1 MKKPIGLLLIL
12 STLILAFASCGG
24 KTPEATTAGA
34 TSSATERTTEIAAT
48 TEPATE
54 AETTA
59 DKWEEIAPKI
69 TMLAEKERTLKIEC
83 SEFVTAEKASRNDV
97 YLKGPDSVEDGV
109 TPAIRVMVYERN
121 RDADALLGTTV
132 EFVFWNY
139 GWGEQAGQIDTVVKG
154 NAPDAPDLF
163 VNMLYDL
170 NLELL
175 NGTFK
180 DIWSIPN
187 SFFDFDSRGW
197 LKTWMENL
205 SFSGDRAYILGS
217 DYFLD
222 AFRAMAVL
230 PFNLTLMDENA
241 AALAPAIIGE
251 GETFGAGEELSAR
264 FFDLVETGDWTWDVL
279 GKLCEAIWVDTD
291 GNQQD
296 SIGDRLGIIADEY
309 GGINSGSFI
318 YSCGEELT
326 EVYFV
331 EDESSPDYN
340 KQRIKYADTS
350 AGLERIFEEVKA
362 VFDGPGSLST
372 YAKFDGNTPDEPGVA
387 YHHIK
392 FAERGLLFAGVCLLG
407 GLEDEAFQNMEDVY
421 SVVPCPKTDKTK
433 SYNSIIHN
441 VADVGAINVHL
452 NPRKLKTVTAYLQFC
467 TERSTEIREEFLEI
481 VTKYK
486 TTTYNQGTDRMLDLI
501 YASILYGRDKTVDDL
516 VGGQRWHSLMKEQHF
531 VAGADYITTQYASM
545 VSGRQNKL
553 NGHLNTWYT
562 LPKVEPEAN

>member
-1 MKKPIGLLLIL
+1 MKRTLGSLLLL
-12 STLILAFASCGG
+12 LALILLLASCGG
-24 KTPEATTAGA
+24 KTPEKTTGSATTPA
-34 TSSATERTTEIAAT
+34 TFTATEEG

-54 AETTA
+54 GVTTA
-59 DKWEEIAPKI
+59 DKWEDLAPKI
-69 TMLAEKERTLKIEC
+69 TMLAERERKLKIEC
-83 SEFVTAEKASRNDV
+83 SEFVTAEKASKNDI
-97 YLKGPDSVEDGV
+97 YLKGPDAVEDGV
-109 TPAIRVMVYERN
+109 TSAIQVMVYERN
-121 RDADALLGTTV
+121 RDADELLGTSV

-139 GWGEQAGQIDTVVKG
+139 DWGKQAGQIDTVVKG
-154 NAPDAPDLF
+154 NASDAPDLF

-180 DIWSIPN
+180 DIWSIPD
-187 SFFDFDSRGW
+187 SFFDFKTEGW
-197 LKTWMENL
+197 LTAWMENL

-230 PFNLTLMDENA
+230 PFNLSMMDENA
-241 AALAPAIIGE
+241 AALAPAIVGE
-251 GETFGAGEELSAR
+251 EETLGAGEELSAR
-264 FFDLVETGDWTWDVL
+264 FFDLVETGKWTWDVL

-291 GNQQD
+291 GNEQD

-309 GGINSGSFI
+309 GGINSGTFI
-318 YSCGEELT
+318 YSCGEQLT
-326 EVYFV
+326 EAYFV
-331 EDESSPDYN
+331 EDESSPDN
-340 KQRIKYADTS
+340 GRQRIKYADTS
-350 AGLERIFEEVKA
+350 AGLERIFDKVKS

-372 YAKFDGNTPDEPGVA
+372 YAKFDGATPEEPGVA

-407 GLEDEAFQNMEDVY
+407 GLEDVAFQNMEDVY
-421 SVVPCPKTDKTK
+421 SVVPCPKTDVDK

-452 NPRKLKTVTAYLQFC
+452 NPRKLKAVTAYLQFC
-467 TERSTEIREEFLEI
+467 TERSTAIREEFLEI

-501 YASILYGRDKTVDDL
+501 YDSILYGRDKTVDDL

-531 VAGADYITTQYASM
+531 VVGSDYISTQYASM
-545 VSGRQNKL
+545 VSGRQTKL

-562 LPKVEPEAN
+562 LPKVEPAD

>member
-1 MKKPIGLLLIL
+1 MKKPIGVLLIL
-12 STLILAFASCGG
+12 STLLLLLASCGG
-24 KTPEATTAGA
+24 KTPAATTGSATTAAEGA
-34 TSSATERTTEIAAT
+34 TTDAT
-48 TEPATE
+48 TDAATE

-59 DKWEEIAPKI
+59 DKWEEIAQKI
-69 TMLAEKERTLKIEC
+69 TMLAEKERSLKIEC
-83 SEFVTAEKASRNDV
+83 SEFVTAEKASKNDI
-97 YLKGPDSVEDGV
+97 YLKGPDAVEDGV
-109 TPAIRVMVYERN
+109 TPAIQAMVYERN
-121 RDADALLGTTV
+121 RDADELFQTTV
-132 EFVFWNY
+132 EFVFWKDD
-139 GWGEQAGQIDTVVKG
+139 WGQQAGHIDTVVKG
-154 NAPDAPDLF
+154 NAADAPDLF

-175 NGTFK
+175 NGSFK

-197 LKTWMENL
+197 LTAWMENL

-217 DYFLD
+217 DYFID
-222 AFRAMAVL
+222 AFRSMAVL

-241 AALAPAIIGE
+241 EALAPAILEE
-251 GETFGAGEELSAR
+251 GETLGAGEELSTY
-264 FFDLVETGDWTWDVL
+264 FFDLVDMGKWTWDVL

-326 EVYFV
+326 EVYRI

-340 KQRIKYADTS
+340 KQKIKYADTS
-350 AGLERIFEEVKA
+350 AGLERIFDEVKA

-372 YAKFDGNTPDEPGVA
+372 YAKFAGDTPDEPGVA

-392 FAERGLLFAGVCLLG
+392 FAESELLFAGVCLLG
-407 GLEDEAFQNMEDVY
+407 GLEDETFQNMEDLY
-421 SVVPCPKTDKTK
+421 SVVPCPKTDAAKP
-433 SYNSIIHN
+433 YNSIIHN

-467 TERSTEIREEFLEI
+467 TERSTEIREEFLET

-531 VAGADYITTQYASM
+531 VAGSDYITTQYASM

-553 NGHLNTWYT
+553 NGHLKTWYT

>member
-1 MKKPIGLLLIL
+1 MKRTLGSLLLL
-12 STLILAFASCGG
+12 LTLILLLASCGG
-24 KTPEATTAGA
+24 KTPEKTTGSA
-34 TSSATERTTEIAAT
+34 TSPATFTATEEG

-54 AETTA
+54 GETTA
-59 DKWEEIAPKI
+59 DKWEDLAPKI
-69 TMLAEKERTLKIEC
+69 TMLAERERKLKIEC
-83 SEFVTAEKASRNDV
+83 SEFVTAEKASKNDI
-97 YLKGPDSVEDGV
+97 YLKGPDAVEDGV
-109 TPAIRVMVYERN
+109 TPAIQVMVYERN
-121 RDADALLGTTV
+121 RDADELLGTSV

-139 GWGEQAGQIDTVVKG
+139 DWGKQAGQIDTVVKG
-154 NAPDAPDLF
+154 NASDAPDLF

-180 DIWSIPN
+180 DIWSIPD
-187 SFFDFDSRGW
+187 SFFDFKTEGW
-197 LKTWMENL
+197 LTAWMENL

-230 PFNLTLMDENA
+230 PFNLSMMDENA
-241 AALAPAIIGE
+241 AALAPAIVGE
-251 GETFGAGEELSAR
+251 EETLGAGEELSAR
-264 FFDLVETGDWTWDVL
+264 FFDLVETGKWTWDVL
-279 GKLCEAIWVDTD
+279 GKLCAAIWVDTD
-291 GNQQD
+291 GNEQD

-309 GGINSGSFI
+309 GGINSGTFI
-318 YSCGEELT
+318 YSCGEQLT
-326 EVYFV
+326 EAYFV
-331 EDESSPDYN
+331 EDESSPDN
-340 KQRIKYADTS
+340 GRQRIKYADTS
-350 AGLERIFEEVKA
+350 AGLERIFDKVKS

-372 YAKFDGNTPDEPGVA
+372 YAKFDGATPEEPGVA

-407 GLEDEAFQNMEDVY
+407 GLEDVAFQNMEDVY
-421 SVVPCPKTDKTK
+421 SVVPCPKTDVDK

-452 NPRKLKTVTAYLQFC
+452 NPRKLKAVTAYLQFC
-467 TERSTEIREEFLEI
+467 TERSTAIREEFLEI

-501 YASILYGRDKTVDDL
+501 YDSILYGRDKTVDDL

-531 VAGADYITTQYASM
+531 AVGSDYISTQYASM
-545 VSGRQNKL
+545 VSGRQTKL

-562 LPKVEPEAN
+562 LPKVEPAD

>member
-1 MKKPIGLLLIL
+1 MKRTLGSLLLL
-12 STLILAFASCGG
+12 LALILLLASCGG
-24 KTPEATTAGA
+24 KTPEETTGSA
-34 TSSATERTTEIAAT
+34 TSPATFTATEEG

-54 AETTA
+54 GETTA

-69 TMLAEKERTLKIEC
+69 TMLAANERKLKIEC

-109 TPAIRVMVYERN
+109 TPAIQVMVYERN

-139 GWGEQAGQIDTVVKG
+139 DWGKQAGQIDTVVKG
-154 NAPDAPDLF
+154 NASDAPDLF

-180 DIWSIPN
+180 DIRSIPN
-187 SFFDFDSRGW
+187 SFFDFSTDGW
-197 LKTWMENL
+197 LSAWMENL
-205 SFSGDRAYILGS
+205 SFTGDRAYILGS
-217 DYFLD
+217 DYFID

-230 PFNLTLMDENA
+230 PFNLSMMDENA
-241 AALAPAIIGE
+241 TALAPAILGDE
-251 GETFGAGEELSAR
+251 ELGAGEELSAR

-279 GKLCEAIWVDTD
+279 GKLCEAIWVDAD

-309 GGINSGSFI
+309 GGINSGTFI

-331 EDESSPDYN
+331 EDESSPDN
-340 KQRIKYADTS
+340 GRRMIKYADTS
-350 AGLERIFEEVKA
+350 AGLERIFDKVKS

-372 YAKFDGNTPDEPGVA
+372 YAKFDGDTPENPGVA

-392 FAERGLLFAGVCLLG
+392 FAERELLFAGVCLLG

-452 NPRKLKTVTAYLQFC
+452 NPRKLKTITAYLQFC

-501 YASILYGRDKTVDDL
+501 YDSILYGRDKTVDDL

-531 VAGADYITTQYASM
+531 AVGADYITTQYASM
-545 VSGRQNKL
+545 VSGRQTKL